1 MGPIRS
7 GSRKDAHPFF
17 SGEDYEGLMQCVRC
31 GLCLPHCPTYREL
44 KTEPA
49 SPRGR
54 LALMK
59 SVADGAV
66 KPDAVFAKH
75 MHLCLDCRACEPA
88 CPSGVPF
95 GLLLEKTR
103 ARIDKKRPKSLG
115 GRLARFLG
123 FRILLFHPALIELL
137 LMPLR
142 LGEALGLRH
151 LFRRLFRRI
160 APSGRLA
167 DIEAMLPA
175 LPLKGPGSALPRLI
189 PPVGPMRARVGLF
202 TGCVMP
208 SLFTKVN
215 RDTVEVLRQ
224 NGCEV
229 VIVPRQGCCGAL
241 HVHEGRRREGEVL
254 ARRNLDAFRGL
265 ELDAVIVNA
274 AGCGATL
281 KEYGVL
287 LGDNPA
293 LSEEAAEF
301 GGRVSDVMA
310 FIDRLGVVPPPHPVQ
325 ERIVYD
331 APCHLLHAQGV
342 EKAPLNVLSRLP
354 EAEVL
359 EGPDSPWCCG
369 SAGIY
374 NLTHP
379 GISRDMLDRKM
390 KTIIPLRPDVIA
402 SGNPGCMMQLKWGAT
417 RWGVPARVCHP
428 VELLARGYV
437 RES

>member
-1 MGPIRS
+1 MGQTRS
-7 GSRKDAHPFF
+7 EIGKVAHPFF
-17 SGEDYEGLMQCVRC
+17 SPEDYEGLMQCVRC
-31 GLCLPHCPTYREL
+31 GFCLPHCPTYREL
-44 KTEPA
+44 KTEQA

-59 SVADGAV
+59 SVADGVV
-66 KPDAVFAKH
+66 KPDADFAKH

-95 GLLLEKTR
+95 GRLLEKTR
-103 ARIDKKRPKSLG
+103 ARIDKKRPKSLL
-115 GRLARFLG
+115 GRIARFLG
-123 FRILLFHPALIELL
+123 FRILLFHPGLIDIL

-142 LGEALGLRH
+142 LGEALGL
-151 LFRRLFRRI
+151 RRLFRRI

-167 DIEAMLPA
+167 DIDAMLPD
-175 LPLKGPGSALPRLI
+175 LPLKGPGSALPHLI
-189 PPVGPMRARVGLF
+189 PPIGPMRARVGLF
-202 TGCVMP
+202 TGCVMQ

-215 RDTVEVLRQ
+215 RDTAEVLRQ

-229 VIVPRQGCCGAL
+229 VVVPRQGCCGAL

-265 ELDAVIVNA
+265 ELDAIIVNA

-281 KEYGVL
+281 KEYGAL
-287 LGDNPA
+287 LGDHPA
-293 LSEEAAEF
+293 LSEEAEEF
-301 GGRVSDVMA
+301 GGKVSDVMA
-310 FIDRLGVVPPPHPVQ
+310 FLDRLGVVTPPYPVE

-342 EKAPLNVLSRLP
+342 EKAPLNVLSRLSG
-354 EAEVL
+354 AEVL
-359 EGPDSPWCCG
+359 EGPDSAWCCG

-379 GISRDMLDRKM
+379 AVSRDMLDRKM

-402 SGNPGCMMQLKWGAT
+402 SGNPGCMMQLKWGAA
-417 RWGVPARVCHP
+417 RWGVAARVCHP

-437 RES
+437 REP

>member
-1 MGPIRS
+1 MGQTRS
-7 GSRKDAHPFF
+7 GSERDAHPFF
-17 SGEDYEGLMQCVRC
+17 SLGEYEGLMQCVRC
-31 GLCLPHCPTYREL
+31 GFCLPHCPTYREL

-66 KPDAVFAKH
+66 KPDADFAKH

-95 GLLLEKTR
+95 GRLLEKTR
-103 ARIDKKRPKSLG
+103 ARIDRKRPKGLL
-115 GRLARFLG
+115 GRLVRVLG
-123 FRILLFHPALIELL
+123 FRILLFHPALIEFL

-151 LFRRLFRRI
+151 LFRRM

-167 DIEAMLPA
+167 DIEAMLPD
-175 LPLKGPGSALPRLI
+175 LPLKAPGATLPRLI

-202 TGCVMP
+202 TGCVMQ

-215 RDTVEVLRQ
+215 RDTAEVLRQ

-241 HVHEGRRREGEVL
+241 HVHEGRRREGKTL
-254 ARRNLDAFRGL
+254 ALRNLDAFRGL
-265 ELDAVIVNA
+265 EFDAIIVNA
-274 AGCGATL
+274 AGCGSTL
-281 KEYGVL
+281 KEYGAL

-293 LSEEAAEF
+293 LSEEAEQFA
-301 GGRVSDVMA
+301 GKVSDVMS
-310 FIDRLGVVPPPHPVQ
+310 FLDRLGVVPPPHPVQ

-342 EKAPLNVLSRLP
+342 EKAPLNVLSRLSGV
-354 EAEVL
+354 EIV
-359 EGPDSPWCCG
+359 EGPDSAWCCG

-379 GISRDMLDRKM
+379 GVSREMLDRKM

-402 SGNPGCMMQLKWGAT
+402 SGNPGCMMQLKWGAA
-417 RWGVPARVCHP
+417 RWGVAARVCHP

-437 RES
+437 REP